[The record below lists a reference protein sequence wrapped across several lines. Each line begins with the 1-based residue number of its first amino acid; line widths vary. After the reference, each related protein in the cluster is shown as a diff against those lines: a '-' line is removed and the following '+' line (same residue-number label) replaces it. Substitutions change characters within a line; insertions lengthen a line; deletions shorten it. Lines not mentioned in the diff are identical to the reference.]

1 MRIRAVQPEDMDPVV
16 ALAARLTEGV
26 ASWRD
31 QDHVA
36 VAVRQWLIN
45 SVNRAGGS
53 DSSAF
58 VAEEGG
64 VVIGFVSV
72 SERAHFTG
80 ELDAYVGELVVHKAH
95 AGSGVGRALMRVAE
109 DWARTRGLGRLML
122 ETGAANAAAR
132 AFYEALGYELEDV
145 RLSRGL

>member
-45 SVNRAGGS
+45 SVNRAVGS

>member
-64 VVIGFVSV
+64 VVIGFVAV